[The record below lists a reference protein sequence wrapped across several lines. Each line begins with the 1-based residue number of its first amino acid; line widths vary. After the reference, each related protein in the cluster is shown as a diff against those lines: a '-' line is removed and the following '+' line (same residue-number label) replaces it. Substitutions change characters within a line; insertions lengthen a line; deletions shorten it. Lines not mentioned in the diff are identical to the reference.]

1 MRADENEVP
10 MTPSN
15 VGFPTFDIKGVSVA
29 AVDLAFASNLI
40 CQHAT
45 EAKGEFVTVTG
56 THGVVESAYDE
67 TIRHAH
73 QMAFITV
80 PDGMPLVWLGKLMG
94 FRAMSR
100 VCGSDLM
107 EGVFANERRRPLR
120 HFFYGANPSVI
131 SELRGVLE
139 ERYGRFNLVGTYSPP
154 MMPLGFTESDE
165 VIARIRDLKPD
176 LIWVGLSTPKQ
187 EIWMQMHMSK
197 IGAGLAIGVGAAFDL
212 VAGRIARAPRWIQ
225 RSGLEWLFRLLN
237 EPRRLL
243 GRYLLIVPHFLFF
256 LAEVQVQHWGEMW
269 HRHRQGR
276 PV

>member
-1 MRADENEVP
+1 MRADGNDCP
-10 MTPSN
+10 MTPRN
-15 VGFPTFDIKGVSVA
+15 LGFSTFNIKGVSVA

-40 CQHAT
+40 RQHAT

-56 THGVVESAYDE
+56 AHGVVESAYDE
-67 TIRHAH
+67 RIRHAH
-73 QMAFITV
+73 QMALMTV

-107 EGVFANERRRPLR
+107 EGVFANEQGRSLR

-131 SELRGVLE
+131 SELRSVLE

-154 MMPLGFTESDE
+154 MMPLGFSESDE

-176 LIWVGLSTPKQ
+176 LVWVGLSTPKQ
-187 EIWMQMHMSK
+187 EIWMQMHMPQ

-243 GRYLLIVPHFLFF
+243 RRYILIVPRFLFF
-256 LAEVQVQHWGEMW
+256 LAEVLAQHWGEMW